1 MQHVWHVILYCFTKG
16 KNTTERQ
23 RKVCAVC
30 GEGAGTDR
38 MCQMWFVKFRA
49 GGFLLND
56 APQSSTPI
64 EVDSNQIETL
74 INVMPHKR

>member
-38 MCQMWFVKFRA
+38 TCQECLQSFVLEISPWMVLHGR
-49 GGFLLND
+49 
-56 APQSSTPI
+56 
-64 EVDSNQIETL
+64 VDQLRL
-74 INVMPHKR
+74 IAIKSRH